1 MSRKLTQRGS
11 TLACIVVFLMLIAS
25 SFYHRCQSHC
35 FLIFPE
41 YPNRLTLET
50 FQVSFIK
57 QRIKTVFLVCKYWK
71 DFVCHSR
78 LDFRDLSETF
88 NHTQTR
94 SHNSFPSYH
103 GDMWYLRKCQKASSF
118 FCVCWK
124 SWIGCVRVWKE
135 FMTEKFLETL
145 MKSVSHWGDVICDEN
160 PFSALRTSESLMIK
174 YLAPC
179 SVECEWFCRLNGRW
193 KVLNDTIRARC
204 SVKCNW
210 LSNTVEKYIRNFRNL
225 NPQWHNAHSN
235 IP

>member
-11 TLACIVVFLMLIAS
+11 TLACIVVFLMLIAF

-118 FCVCWK
+118 FLCMLKELNRMRTCMKGIYDWK
-124 SWIGCVRVWKE
+124 ISRD
-135 FMTEKFLETL
+135 
-145 MKSVSHWGDVICDEN
+145 SHEI
-160 PFSALRTSESLMIK
+160 SESLRWCDMRWESFFRTQNLRIFDDKVSCSLLSWVWMI
-174 YLAPC
+174 L
-179 SVECEWFCRLNGRW
+179 
-193 KVLNDTIRARC
+193 
-204 SVKCNW
+204 
-210 LSNTVEKYIRNFRNL
+210 
-225 NPQWHNAHSN
+225 
-235 IP
+235 